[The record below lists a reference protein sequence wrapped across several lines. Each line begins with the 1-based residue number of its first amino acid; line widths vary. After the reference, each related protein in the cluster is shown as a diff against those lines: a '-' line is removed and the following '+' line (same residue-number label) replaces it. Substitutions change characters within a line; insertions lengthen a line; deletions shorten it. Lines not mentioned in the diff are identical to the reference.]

1 MDIRRR
7 GNNKG
12 NHHAGKP
19 ARMVSDIQK
28 PQAKSSTKVTPTPP
42 IEPPTEAA
50 TPLPIEPPKA
60 VEQTTEETI
69 TSPPETGEVIE
80 ETQQEPTPLASPSD
94 PPKRRASK
102 ETMKTV
108 EIKISLP
115 DMTPLTT
122 HPAYTTAKNTA
133 AKFPRKK
140 LTLAGIVLAITLF
153 TIGSNLLSSHNAKV
167 AADKRSG
174 QQSLTKGT
182 PDYPT
187 VLPAGK
193 TIQELGGWTLVS
205 PPGRDPVFAYIDKI
219 GNMQINVSQQPLPEE
234 FKSDTAAKIE
244 KLAKEYGASEKLTT
258 NDTEAYIGTSEKG
271 PQSVILSKGDL
282 LILMKSA
289 VRIDNAKWE
298 EYISSLR

>member
-7 GNNKG
+7 GSNKG

-42 IEPPTEAA
+42 IEPPAEAV

-60 VEQTTEETI
+60 VEQTTEKTI

-187 VLPAGK
+187 VLPTGK

-258 NDTEAYIGTSEKG
+258 SDTEAYIGTSEKG